1 MKPGCS
7 MRVLPV
13 GAIVCLISLGPT
25 GSVRAADDAF
35 KARLSSVPVE
45 SAAQARNAGAGS
57 VTATLKGNSLT
68 VRGAFEGLRSPAT
81 LAQIHLG
88 PKGIRGPVMFDLTA
102 TKATSGTITGMLTLT
117 AVQVDALKQSR
128 FYVQLHSEA
137 SPDGVLWGWLLP

>member
-1 MKPGCS
+1 
-7 MRVLPV
+7 MRALPV
-13 GAIVCLISLGPT
+13 GVLAALIPLLLMQA
-25 GSVRAADDAF
+25 VRADGDAF

-57 VTATLKGNSLT
+57 VTATLKGSSLT
-68 VRGAFEGLRSPAT
+68 LQGTFEGLRSPAT
-81 LAQIHLG
+81 MAQIHLG

-117 AVQVDALKQSR
+117 PVQADALKQSR